1 MKKLKN
7 SELNRISVSEFKNA
21 SKSPI
26 IIILDNIR
34 SAHNVGS
41 IFRTCDAFLINE
53 IILCGITAT
62 PPNNEI
68 RKTALGSTESVD
80 WRYFDNIEEAVL
92 SLRKEGFQIISI
104 EQADKSLKLEKFSP
118 KKNEKY
124 AFIFGNEIKGIDQKI
139 IDISDNIIEIPQFG
153 TKHSLNV
160 SVSAGIVIWDVFSKI
175 SLGSRASFEGPGP
188 LQMALSRQ
196 TIGIALMQSF
206 WRAVGVEIRSGCFSR
221 QDICLIM

>member
-7 SELNRISVSEFKNA
+7 SELNRISVSEFKNT

-41 IFRTCDAFLINE
+41 IFRTCDAFLISE

-80 WRYFDNIEEAVL
+80 WRYFDNIEEVVL
-92 SLRKEGFQIISI
+92 NLKKEGFQIISI
-104 EQADKSLKLEKFSP
+104 EQADKSLKLEKFRP

-139 IDISDNIIEIPQFG
+139 IDISDDIIEIPQFG

-175 SLGSRASFEGPGP
+175 S
-188 LQMALSRQ
+188 
-196 TIGIALMQSF
+196 
-206 WRAVGVEIRSGCFSR
+206 FS
-221 QDICLIM
+221 QFD